1 MALSSMLASNFTWNG
16 INQRLKKLGDQVH
29 HVFLANWYL
38 GLTALGGPPV
48 HFQIVCE
55 CFPSGLFDWGK
66 DGGLTGPKLHR
77 KFVEELQWI
86 DEQTV
91 R

>member
-1 MALSSMLASNFTWNG
+1 MALSSILASIFRWNG
-16 INQRLKKLGDQVH
+16 ISQRLKKLGDQVQY
-29 HVFLANWYL
+29 VFLANWYL
-38 GLTALGGPPV
+38 GLTAFGGPPV

-55 CFPSGLFDWGK
+55 YFPYGLFELEKDSGL
-66 DGGLTGPKLHR
+66 TSAKLRR